1 MNWPRGQRSC
11 SGTGGPGLCCAPSGL
26 RTIQNPFERP
36 AIPATLKIVG
46 LVVFASTIFTRAV
59 DPLIPKIAADLAI
72 DVKTAA
78 LLSTAFTFPYAL
90 VQPVLGA
97 LGDHFGKTRLMNLCL
112 LVVALASLVCA
123 VAMSLS
129 LLIAMRVLAG
139 CVAGGLFPIA
149 LALIGD
155 LVPVQQRQV
164 AIGRLLAVGLS
175 GNLLGASIAG
185 VIADLAGW
193 RGVFGAFG
201 LFALVVTIA
210 AYAAL
215 RGRDQAK
222 PAPFRLAS
230 AVAGFRSVFADPRA
244 KVCFGAVFLE
254 GLFIHGVFPYVAL
267 LLLANGEAR
276 ASIAG
281 LVIAAFGL
289 GGVVYSMLVSTLVA
303 RFAQPR
309 LMIIGGLVAAGSL
322 VLIALNLP
330 WYEQIGVYGLLGF
343 GFYLLHGS
351 IHVHVTELSPTARG
365 AATSL
370 HSSTFYLG
378 QALGPIY
385 YGFTFSHDEVGL
397 SLVAGALVVV
407 AVGLVCARLLRHPV
421 EGH

>member
-1 MNWPRGQRSC
+1 VHRFALHRVREKPK
-11 SGTGGPGLCCAPSGL
+11 L
-26 RTIQNPFERP
+26 RFERP
-36 AIPATLKIVG
+36 AIFSTLRIVG
-46 LVVFASTIFTRAV
+46 LVVFASTIFNRAV
-59 DPLIPKIAADLAI
+59 DPLIPKIASDLAI
-72 DVKTAA
+72 DVNTAA
-78 LLSTAFTFPYAL
+78 LLSSAFTFPYAL

-97 LGDHFGKTRLMNLCL
+97 FGDHFGKTKLMNFCL
-112 LVVALASLVCA
+112 LVVGLAALASA
-123 VAMSLS
+123 VATSFPFLV
-129 LLIAMRVLAG
+129 AMRVVAG

-175 GNLLGASIAG
+175 GNLLGASVAG
-185 VIADLAGW
+185 VITDLAGW

-201 LFALVVTIA
+201 LFAVIITA
-210 AYAAL
+210 TAYFAL
-215 RGRDQAK
+215 RRQAEGER
-222 PAPFRLAS
+222 PPFRLAS
-230 AVAGFRSVFADPRA
+230 VVAGFRSVFADPRA
-244 KVCFGAVFLE
+244 KVCFGSVFLE

-267 LLLANGEAR
+267 LLLATGEAR

-289 GGVVYSMLVSTLVA
+289 GGVVYSILVPVLVA
-303 RFAQPR
+303 RVAQR
-309 LMIIGGLVAAGSL
+309 HLMVIGGCVAAGML
-322 VLIALNLP
+322 LLIALNLP
-330 WYEQIGVYGLLGF
+330 WYEQIAVYATLGF

-351 IHVHVTELSPTARG
+351 IHVHVTELSHTARG

-378 QALGPIY
+378 QAMGPIY
-385 YGFTFSHDEVGL
+385 YGFTFSHGEVGP
-397 SLVAGALVVV
+397 SLAAGALVIV

>member
-1 MNWPRGQRSC
+1 
-11 SGTGGPGLCCAPSGL
+11 LCCAPSGL

>member
-1 MNWPRGQRSC
+1 
-11 SGTGGPGLCCAPSGL
+11 
-26 RTIQNPFERP
+26 
-36 AIPATLKIVG
+36 
-46 LVVFASTIFTRAV
+46 VVFASTIFTRAV

-97 LGDHFGKTRLMNLCL
+97 FGDHFGKTRLMNLCL
-112 LVVALASLVCA
+112 LMVALAALVCA
-123 VAMSLS
+123 VATSFS

-155 LVPVQQRQV
+155 LVPVHQRQV

-185 VIADLAGW
+185 VIADLLGW

-201 LFALVVTIA
+201 LFALIVAVT
-210 AYAAL
+210 AYVAL

-222 PAPFRLAS
+222 RAPFRLA
-230 AVAGFRSVFADPRA
+230 AVVAGFRSVFADPRA
-244 KVCFGAVFLE
+244 KVCFGSVFLE
-254 GLFIHGVFPYVAL
+254 GVFIHGVFPYVAL
-267 LLLANGEAR
+267 MLLAHGETR

-281 LVIAAFGL
+281 VVIAAFGL
-289 GGVVYSMLVSTLVA
+289 GGVIYSILVSILVA
-303 RFAQPR
+303 RIAQRR
-309 LMIIGGLVAAGSL
+309 LMIIGGCVAAGCL
-322 VLIALNLP
+322 LLIALNPP
-330 WYEQIGVYGLLGF
+330 WYAQIGVYAMLGF

-385 YGFTFSHDEVGL
+385 YGFTFSHDEEGS
-397 SLVAGALVVV
+397 SLVAGALVIV
-407 AVGLVCARLLRHPV
+407 AVGLICARLLKHRTEV
-421 EGH
+421 QDS

>member
-1 MNWPRGQRSC
+1 
-11 SGTGGPGLCCAPSGL
+11 LCCAPSGL

-254 GLFIHGVFPYVAL
+254 GLLIHGVFPYVAL

-322 VLIALNLP
+322 VMIALNLP

>member
-1 MNWPRGQRSC
+1 
-11 SGTGGPGLCCAPSGL
+11 
-26 RTIQNPFERP
+26 
-36 AIPATLKIVG
+36 
-46 LVVFASTIFTRAV
+46 VVFASTIFTRAV

-97 LGDHFGKTRLMNLCL
+97 FGDHFGKTRLMNLCL
-112 LVVALASLVCA
+112 MMVALAALVCA
-123 VAMSLS
+123 VATSFP

-155 LVPVQQRQV
+155 LVPVHQRQV

-185 VIADLAGW
+185 VIADILGW

-201 LFALVVTIA
+201 LFALIVAVT
-210 AYAAL
+210 AYVAL
-215 RGRDQAK
+215 RGRDQVK
-222 PAPFRLAS
+222 PAPFRLATV
-230 AVAGFRSVFADPRA
+230 VAGFRSVLADPRA
-244 KVCFGAVFLE
+244 KVCFGSVFLE
-254 GLFIHGVFPYVAL
+254 GVFIHGVFPYVAL
-267 LLLANGEAR
+267 MLLAHGETR

-281 LVIAAFGL
+281 VVIAAFGL
-289 GGVVYSMLVSTLVA
+289 GGVIYSMFVSFLVT
-303 RFAQPR
+303 RIAQPR
-309 LMIIGGLVAAGSL
+309 LMIIGGCVAAGCL
-322 VLIALNLP
+322 LLIALNPP
-330 WYEQIGVYGLLGF
+330 WYAQIGVYATLGF

-385 YGFTFSHDEVGL
+385 YGFTFSHGEEGL
-397 SLVAGALVVV
+397 SLTAGALVVV

-421 EGH
+421 EKH

>member
-1 MNWPRGQRSC
+1 
-11 SGTGGPGLCCAPSGL
+11 
-26 RTIQNPFERP
+26 
-36 AIPATLKIVG
+36 
-46 LVVFASTIFTRAV
+46 VVFASTIFTRAV

-97 LGDHFGKTRLMNLCL
+97 FGDHFGKTRLMNLCL
-112 LVVALASLVCA
+112 LAVALAALVCA
-123 VAMSLS
+123 AATSFS

-201 LFALVVTIA
+201 LFALIVAGT
-210 AYAAL
+210 AYLAL

-222 PAPFRLAS
+222 RAPFRLAS
-230 AVAGFRSVFADPRA
+230 VVAGFRSVFADPRA
-244 KVCFGAVFLE
+244 KVCFGSVFLE
-254 GLFIHGVFPYVAL
+254 GVFIHGVFPYVAL
-267 LLLANGEAR
+267 MLLAHGETR

-281 LVIAAFGL
+281 VVIAAFGM
-289 GGVVYSMLVSTLVA
+289 GGVIYSMFVSLLVA
-303 RFAQPR
+303 RVAQPR
-309 LMIIGGLVAAGSL
+309 LMIIGGCVAAGCL
-322 VLIALNLP
+322 LLIALNPP
-330 WYEQIGVYGLLGF
+330 WYAQIGVYATLGF

-378 QALGPIY
+378 QALGPVY
-385 YGFTFSHDEVGL
+385 YGFTFSHDEGGL

-407 AVGLVCARLLRHPV
+407 AVGMVCARLLRHRAAA
-421 EGH
+421 H